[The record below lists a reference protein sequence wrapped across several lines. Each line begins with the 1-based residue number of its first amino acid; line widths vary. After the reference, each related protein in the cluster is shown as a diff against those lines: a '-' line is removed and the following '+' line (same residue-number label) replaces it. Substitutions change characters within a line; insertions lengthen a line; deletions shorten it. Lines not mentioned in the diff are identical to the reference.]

1 MTTPR
6 HKKFGYELTDKDK
19 FRYFSKIFALYES
32 DIKRYWEKT
41 QSEDWDDVEVLPES
55 FRIDYLDNQFDQD
68 YEENCNDEDEDEH
81 VPFEIELHEKDLLS
95 ENYKRILDRAI
106 EVRKKEH
113 PDEDEET
120 LFANTIE
127 ELAEEYGPPWL
138 KLHPPAN
145 QLPGKKYKT
154 ITDAQLAGWE
164 WDEDHMI
171 NIEMPKKHLLAWFDN
186 VEFDEDEE
194 DDFSFGFEKYDKD
207 TLLIT
212 EFNPDFW
219 TECSQED
226 FEKAVLDRLH
236 LKKEWIESMTVDG

>member
-1 MTTPR
+1 MPLKT
-6 HKKFGYELTDKDK
+6 
-19 FRYFSKIFALYES
+19 ALRTMKTKGLNRRKMLDES
-32 DIKRYWEKT
+32 
-41 QSEDWDDVEVLPES
+41 
-55 FRIDYLDNQFDQD
+55 RIDL
-68 YEENCNDEDEDEH
+68 
-81 VPFEIELHEKDLLS
+81 
-95 ENYKRILDRAI
+95 KRQ
-106 EVRKKEH
+106 VRKKEH

-171 NIEMPKKHLLAWFDN
+171 NIEMPKKYLLAWFDN

-194 DDFSFGFEKYDKD
+194 DDFSFDFEKYDKD